1 MKNLIK
7 IIKNQKAKI
16 AIIGLG
22 YVGLPLALRFSRV
35 GFRVVGY
42 DLNKSKI
49 KNLLKKK
56 SYLETVPNDSINNFL
71 GKFFFPTS
79 NKAKLKNCDIYIICV
94 PTPITKNK
102 TPDVTD
108 IKNAANLISNY
119 IRKNTLIS
127 LESTTYPGTTEEF
140 FLPLIINKKLKPG
153 FDVSLIYSPERI
165 DPGNE
170 SFDVGNTPKVLAGKT
185 SSCAKIGKLLYE
197 KITKIHKVSNLRTA
211 EFTKLLENIFRS
223 VNIGF
228 VNEMKII
235 ADKLNIDIFE
245 TIKAAS
251 SKPFGYMPFFPG
263 PGLGG
268 HCIPVDPFILAWKA
282 KELDVHAK
290 FIELSGEI
298 NDQMP
303 NYVVEKCSSVLN
315 NNNQKLKDSKI
326 IILGASYKKN
336 SSDLR
341 ESPSLKVINLLDHM
355 HAKVNISDNYLPKKI
370 KTKNLTITNLKFS
383 KNLLK
388 RFDCVILLTDHDY
401 FDYELIKKESKLIVD
416 CRGRFKSSNKI
427 IMA

>member
-1 MKNLIK
+1 
-7 IIKNQKAKI
+7 
-16 AIIGLG
+16 
-22 YVGLPLALRFSRV
+22 
-35 GFRVVGY
+35 
-42 DLNKSKI
+42 
-49 KNLLKKK
+49 
-56 SYLETVPNDSINNFL
+56 
-71 GKFFFPTS
+71 
-79 NKAKLKNCDIYIICV
+79 
-94 PTPITKNK
+94 
-102 TPDVTD
+102 
-108 IKNAANLISNY
+108 
-119 IRKNTLIS
+119 
-127 LESTTYPGTTEEF
+127 
-140 FLPLIINKKLKPG
+140 
-153 FDVSLIYSPERI
+153 
-165 DPGNE
+165 
-170 SFDVGNTPKVLAGKT
+170 
-185 SSCAKIGKLLYE
+185 
-197 KITKIHKVSNLRTA
+197 
-211 EFTKLLENIFRS
+211 
-223 VNIGF
+223 
-228 VNEMKII
+228 
-235 ADKLNIDIFE
+235 
-245 TIKAAS
+245 
-251 SKPFGYMPFFPG
+251 MPFFPG

-388 RFDCVILLTDHDY
+388 GFDCVILLTDHDY